1 MSDEQ
6 KPVKPGTFQKGNQ
19 VAKGIGRK
27 GKRGKKSIYEYARD
41 KDLHKLVVDELE
53 KLIRSPDT
61 TDTARSKALGDL
73 AKLVGGQ
80 APSARELGAL
90 APVTPTAAP
99 VAEAQ
104 QPTPGLVILP
114 ARETE
119 DALRKDIVS
128 KLERMAEGVRA
139 EDAVRTRELA
149 EARAE
154 VVRLRSELRAEVKAA
169 TPQSPPKLALV
180 SAEEPLQASVPQS
193 SIDPQISAERVK
205 RAAQM
210 DEWTWESEQQQR
222 IEDRQW
228 MTDEQWQRVW
238 GDFWGPK

>member
-6 KPVKPGTFQKGNQ
+6 KPVKPGTFQRGNRAA
-19 VAKGIGRK
+19 VGSGRK
-27 GKRGKKSIYEYARD
+27 GKGRDSIYSYAKKRKLD
-41 KDLHKLVVDELE
+41 RLVVDELE
-53 KLIRSPDT
+53 RLIRNPNT
-61 TDTARSKALGDL
+61 GDTARARALADL
-73 AKLVGGQ
+73 AKILGGQ

-90 APVTPTAAP
+90 EPVTPTAAP

-119 DALRKDIVS
+119 DMVRKDIVS

-154 VVRLRSELRAEVKAA
+154 VARLRSELRAEVKAA